1 MYTLNESNGVGIFP
15 GYVTVTRSVCQMMQ
29 TGEQQQWEEEEERGD
44 RGGRGGKGEKKGKWV
59 RKEDRKP
66 GELLFHPKLKD
77 FPFFV
82 LFCNVL

>member
-1 MYTLNESNGVGIFP
+1 MLQSLGVC
-15 GYVTVTRSVCQMMQ
+15 VKRSRQ
-29 TGEQQQWEEEEERGD
+29 EQQQWEEKEERGGG
-44 RGGRGGKGEKKGKWV
+44 GGRGQKGRKKGKWE

-66 GELLFHPKLKD
+66 GELLSPPKLKD

>member
-15 GYVTVTRSVCQMMQ
+15 GYVTVTWSACQMKQ
-29 TGEQQQWEEEEERGD
+29 TGEQQQWEERGD
-44 RGGRGGKGEKKGKWV
+44 RGGRGGKGKKKGKRV

-66 GELLFHPKLKD
+66 GELLFPPKLKD